1 MIRLYRPVNR
11 VQLIKESKV
20 DAEEESNN
28 NEDDVRM
35 TTKTIMIT
43 MTNDNDRNWHQFG
56 PFQED
61 QKQLVSYLIGVLSQV
76 NHKGLYQGWR
86 RLSERDI

>member
-11 VQLIKESKV
+11 VQLIQESKV

-43 MTNDNDRNWHQFG
+43 MTNDNDRN
-56 PFQED
+56 
-61 QKQLVSYLIGVLSQV
+61 
-76 NHKGLYQGWR
+76 
-86 RLSERDI
+86 